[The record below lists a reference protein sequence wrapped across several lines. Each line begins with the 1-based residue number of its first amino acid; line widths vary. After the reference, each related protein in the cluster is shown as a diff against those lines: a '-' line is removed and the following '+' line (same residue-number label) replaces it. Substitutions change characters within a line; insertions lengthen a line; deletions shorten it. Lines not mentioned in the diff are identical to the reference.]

1 MITYSIRKEKG
12 SQRLVGVVCGV
23 PAGVRLAKSYV
34 GHQLIRWIQFET
46 GTAPGIRKDRI
57 VEFSSG
63 LRNGKTDGRRL
74 AIAIA
79 EAFVSQ
85 APFASVAKQRAL
97 HSLLQIA
104 CNTVIRKWL
113 EDGGV
118 FVGSRVLTSR
128 GPGEIKAQTHIGSL
142 MQASCGA
149 YKITEE
155 ADKSPGRILFHHPS
169 RKRSR
174 RPSNEFEIVV
184 SGLTID
190 PFSASNQTTRLLRQ
204 LVSGLKKRR
213 TINVVSATLQSPL
226 LTAMIRRRKNRVNA
240 ADHRQPSDIR
250 LRIRLK
256 PGARKRR
263 DSASRTSFSGK
274 SRSKAEV
281 AVPALELS
289 PISVM
294 TESLMPEIL
303 VRIVE

>member
-12 SQRLVGVVCGV
+12 SQRLVGVVHGV

-34 GHQLIRWIQFET
+34 GHQLTRWIQFET

-74 AIAIA
+74 TMAIA
-79 EAFVSQ
+79 EASVSQ
-85 APFASVAKQRAL
+85 TPIARAARHRVI

-128 GPGEIKAQTHIGSL
+128 GPAATKAQTLIGSL

-155 ADKSPGRILFHHPS
+155 ADRSPGRILFHHPS

-174 RPSNEFEIVV
+174 RLSNEFEIVV
-184 SGLTID
+184 SGLTVD
-190 PFSASNQTTRLLRQ
+190 PPSASNQTTHLLRQ
-204 LVSGLKKRR
+204 LISGLKKRR
-213 TINVVSATLQSPL
+213 TIDVVSATLQSPFG
-226 LTAMIRRRKNRVNA
+226 AAVRRGRKNRVNA
-240 ADHRQPSDIR
+240 ADHRHPSDIR
-250 LRIRLK
+250 LRIRLR

-263 DSASRTSFSGK
+263 DSTSRSSYPGK
-274 SRSKAEV
+274 SRSRADV
-281 AVPALELS
+281 AVPALKLS
-289 PISVM
+289 SISVM
-294 TESLMPEIL
+294 AESLMPEIL
-303 VRIVE
+303 VRIME